1 MLFLVANRQKH
12 IFKFFVLEHFHHF
25 ASNTGTK
32 NCVFTRIFVN
42 QKTFFQYSALVI
54 WISVTWFLWKSCK
67 FECLHKGILL
77 SQKHRNVAVC
87 SFWRRYPMWLWMV
100 PWNYVVLQLE
110 TPCKCVGNE
119 VAQWINHS
127 QLFNPDPAQG
137 REQVWTAES
146 RPVFFC

>member
-12 IFKFFVLEHFHHF
+12 NFWFSVLERFHHF
-25 ASNTGTK
+25 ASNVGTK
-32 NCVFTRIFVN
+32 NRVFARIFVN

-54 WISVTWFLWKSCK
+54 QISVTWFLWKSCK

-77 SQKHRNVAVC
+77 SQKHRNVVVC
-87 SFWRRYPMWLWMV
+87 SFWRRYPMWLWMA

-110 TPCKCVGNE
+110 TPRKCVGNE
-119 VAQWINHS
+119 VAQWMNHS

-137 REQVWTAES
+137 GGWTAES